1 MQAGRRSWPAREGH
15 RRIHAGQHQRSRGGR
30 GAHAAGTAHDYVL
43 SYQTTNTKA
52 DNKFRRVN
60 VKVKRSQT
68 TVKAQPGYTM
78 P

>member
-1 MQAGRRSWPAREGH
+1 MLDNTNDL
-15 RRIHAGQHQRSRGGR
+15 
-30 GAHAAGTAHDYVL
+30 AAGVARMQQERLTYYVL